1 MNMLEPPPSKWRRQ
15 NDLSFLA
22 LAVLGLT
29 GIVGGVGAGTPSL
42 QSFKTREAFGE
53 ALTRYQKDI
62 ELKREFVLGGS
73 QGTTD

>member
-1 MNMLEPPPSKWRRQ
+1 MNMLEPPPSKWRRK
-15 NDLSFLA
+15 NVLSLLV

-62 ELKREFVLGGS
+62 ELRREFVLGGS

>member
-1 MNMLEPPPSKWRRQ
+1 MLALTPSKWGRK
-15 NDLSFLA
+15 NVLTLLVLA
-22 LAVLGLT
+22 LLGLA
-29 GIVGGVGAGTPSL
+29 GIVGGVGAPTPSL

-62 ELKREFVLGGS
+62 EHRRDFVLGGS